1 MFLIL
6 EFAACFIAVC
16 SMVVATL
23 AICGVGYA
31 LMVIAKKSARAIH
44 SSYRT
49 RLHLHEMAKLSS
61 SDINLFP
68 APSLLADCA
77 S

>member
-16 SMVVATL
+16 LFAVATL
-23 AICGVGYA
+23 AVCGLGYA
-31 LMVIAKKSARAIH
+31 LIVIAKKSARALH

-49 RLHLHEMAKLSS
+49 RLHLQEVANLSH
-61 SDINLFP
+61 SDITPISIP
-68 APSLLADCA
+68 ALLADCA
-77 S
+77 L

>member
-16 SMVVATL
+16 LFVVATL
-23 AICGVGYA
+23 AVCGLGYA
-31 LMVIAKKSARAIH
+31 LIVIARKSARALH

-49 RLHLHEMAKLSS
+49 RLHLQQVAKISN
-61 SDINLFP
+61 SDITSISVP
-68 APSLLADCA
+68 ALLADCA
-77 S
+77 L

>member
-16 SMVVATL
+16 LFVVATI
-23 AICGVGYA
+23 AVCGVTYG
-31 LMVIAKKSARAIH
+31 LSVIARKSARAIH

-49 RLHLHEMAKLSS
+49 RIHLHEVAKLSS
-61 SDINLFP
+61 SDVSPISVP
-68 APSLLADCA
+68 ALLADCA
-77 S
+77 L

>member
-16 SMVVATL
+16 LAVAATL
-23 AICGVGYA
+23 AACGLGYA
-31 LMVIAKKSARAIH
+31 LIVIARKSAGALH

-49 RLHLHEMAKLSS
+49 RLHLQEVAKLSS

-68 APSLLADCA
+68 DPSLLADCA
-77 S
+77 L

>member
-16 SMVVATL
+16 LFVVATL
-23 AICGVGYA
+23 AVCGLGYA
-31 LMVIAKKSARAIH
+31 LIVIARKSARALH

-49 RLHLHEMAKLSS
+49 RLHLQQVAKLSN
-61 SDINLFP
+61 SDITPISVP
-68 APSLLADCA
+68 ALLADCA
-77 S
+77 L

>member
-16 SMVVATL
+16 LFVVATL
-23 AICGVGYA
+23 AVCGLGYA
-31 LMVIAKKSARAIH
+31 LIIIAKKSARALH

-49 RLHLHEMAKLSS
+49 RLHLPEVANLSN
-61 SDINLFP
+61 SDLIPISVP
-68 APSLLADCA
+68 ALLADCA
-77 S
+77 L